1 MNNKKY
7 IITKTPNSFLF
18 DLKEIWKSKFI
29 IYEFAKKELKTSYAQ
44 TVIGPF
50 YFVLLPLIQA
60 IILNFFMNNIT
71 NKSTIDG
78 YPSFIFCLLGT
89 TVWNLCSTIVTKNSG
104 CLLLN
109 RKLITRTYVNKLIFY
124 LSGTIISFV
133 HFLTNFLLLVGIL
146 IYYKYYISN
155 ALYIEFSYKLL
166 FLPLILFYITILCF
180 SVGAII
186 SCISIRYR
194 DVVYG
199 VPFIISMFFF
209 ISPVLFSAKSGKLF
223 SFIFSINPIS
233 SVMEYFRWVF
243 LVDYTPLNDI
253 LISNLIMTISLFFL
267 SIYVFKKTE
276 NKIADLL

>member
-1 MNNKKY
+1 MDNKKY
-7 IITKTPNSFLF
+7 TITKTPDNFLF

-29 IYEFAKKELKTSYAQ
+29 IYEFTKKELKTSYAQ

-50 YFVLLPLIQA
+50 YFILLPLVQA
-60 IILNFFMNNIT
+60 MILNFFMNNIT

-89 TVWNLCSTIVTKNSG
+89 TIWTLCSTMVTKNSS

-109 RKLITRTYVNKLIFY
+109 RKLITKTYINKLIFY
-124 LSGTIISFV
+124 ISGIIISLI
-133 HFLTNFLLLVGIL
+133 HFLTNFFLLVGIL
-146 IYYKYYISN
+146 IYYKYFVSD

-166 FLPLILFYITILCF
+166 FLPLILFYLTILCF
-180 SVGAII
+180 SVGTII

-199 VPFIISMFFF
+199 IPFIISMFFF
-209 ISPVLFSAKSGKLF
+209 ISPVLFSAKSAKLF
-223 SFIFSINPIS
+223 SFIFSINPVS
-233 SVMEYFRWVF
+233 SVMEYFRWIF
-243 LVDYTPLNDI
+243 LVDYVPLNNI
-253 LISNLIMTISLFFL
+253 LLFNLIITIGLLFL
-267 SIYVFKKTE
+267 SIFIYKNTE

>member
-1 MNNKKY
+1 MNNNKY

-44 TVIGPF
+44 TIIGPV
-50 YFVLLPLIQA
+50 YFILLPLIQA

-89 TVWNLCSTIVTKNSG
+89 TIWNLCSTMITKNSG

-109 RKLITRTYVNKLIFY
+109 RKLITKTYINKLIFY
-124 LSGTIISFV
+124 ISGTIISFI

-146 IYYKYYISN
+146 IYYKYFVSD

-166 FLPLILFYITILCF
+166 FLPLILFYLTILCF
-180 SVGAII
+180 SVGTII

-199 VPFIISMFFF
+199 IPFIISMFFF

-223 SFIFSINPIS
+223 SFIFSINPVS

-243 LVDYTPLNDI
+243 LVDYVPLNNVLY
-253 LISNLIMTISLFFL
+253 LI
-267 SIYVFKKTE
+267 
-276 NKIADLL
+276 

>member
-1 MNNKKY
+1 MNKNKH

-18 DLKEIWKSKFI
+18 DLKEILKSKFI

-44 TVIGPF
+44 TIIGPF

-60 IILNFFMNNIT
+60 IILSFFMNNIT
-71 NKSTIDG
+71 NKSTIEG

-89 TVWNLCSTIVTKNSG
+89 TIWNLCSTMITKNSS
-104 CLLLN
+104 CLLIN
-109 RKLITRTYVNKLIFY
+109 RKLITKTYVNKLIFY
-124 LSGTIISFV
+124 ISGTIISFI

-146 IYYKYYISN
+146 IYYKYFISD

-166 FLPLILFYITILCF
+166 FLPLILFYLTILCY
-180 SVGAII
+180 SLGKII

-199 VPFIISMFFF
+199 IPILLSMFFF

-223 SFIFSINPIS
+223 SFIFSINPVS
-233 SVMEYFRWVF
+233 SVMEYFRWIF
-243 LVDYTPLNDI
+243 LVDYEPLNKI
-253 LISNLIMTISLFFL
+253 LILNLSITIGLFFL
-267 SIYVFKKTE
+267 SIYIFKKTE